1 MTVSGFIHTAVV
13 GGSDEIKL
21 EDYASKIGIGEY
33 ITPLL
38 AGAVTGGIFTMN
50 NPSVRAKGLAVVIGS
65 GVSMAYWYGLAF
77 VSDSVS
83 SKGGKF

>member
-1 MTVSGFIHTAVV
+1 MV
-13 GGSDEIKL
+13 GGSDQFEL
-21 EDYASKIGIGEY
+21 ESYASKIGIGEY

-50 NPSVRAKGLAVVIGS
+50 NPSVRAKGLAVAIGS
-65 GVSMAYWYGLAF
+65 GVSLAYWYGLAF
-77 VSDSVS
+77 ISDSVS